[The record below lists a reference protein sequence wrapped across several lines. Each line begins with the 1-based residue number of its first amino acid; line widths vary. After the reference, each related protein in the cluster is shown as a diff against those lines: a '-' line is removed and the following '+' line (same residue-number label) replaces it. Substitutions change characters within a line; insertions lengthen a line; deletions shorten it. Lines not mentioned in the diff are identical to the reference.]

1 MKSGISLV
9 EMAKE
14 IQRQAELKADYVMDT
29 RSLRLEPFGSD
40 LYLNAYTPSGEMA
53 VEPLEI
59 NAIAH
64 RQIGTH
70 LKIPAAY
77 YDKMLTQHPQL
88 LSENVNAWF
97 EREPAVRLVRTI
109 GGTARAFLSN
119 RYRRIDNLDIAGI
132 VLPVLQDTLGSN
144 DLFRRPLNGY
154 LTVQQSDH
162 LVRIGQRLV
171 DIVEYHYNGDPFLF
185 IQPLHQAQNLHLIAD
200 IQKSSGL
207 VQE

>member
-109 GGTARAFLSN
+109 GGTA
-119 RYRRIDNLDIAGI
+119 GI
-132 VLPVLQDTLGSN
+132 P
-144 DLFRRPLNGY
+144 
-154 LTVQQSDH
+154 
-162 LVRIGQRLV
+162 
-171 DIVEYHYNGDPFLF
+171 
-185 IQPLHQAQNLHLIAD
+185 
-200 IQKSSGL
+200 
-207 VQE
+207 

>member
-14 IQRQAELKADYVMDT
+14 IQRQAELKADYMMDT

-77 YDKMLTQHPQL
+77 YDKMLTQHGRA
-88 LSENVNAWF
+88 AWY
-97 EREPAVRLVRTI
+97 
-109 GGTARAFLSN
+109 GTACGRVYWVN
-119 RYRRIDNLDIAGI
+119 QKRC
-132 VLPVLQDTLGSN
+132 GS
-144 DLFRRPLNGY
+144 GEQHY
-154 LTVQQSDH
+154 LRES
-162 LVRIGQRLV
+162 
-171 DIVEYHYNGDPFLF
+171 
-185 IQPLHQAQNLHLIAD
+185 
-200 IQKSSGL
+200 
-207 VQE
+207 

>member
-14 IQRQAELKADYVMDT
+14 IQRQAELKADYMMDT

-88 LSENVNAWF
+88 LSVSWQLSKCIPSISC
-97 EREPAVRLVRTI
+97 RTGRTMPAISRLSI
-109 GGTARAFLSN
+109 
-119 RYRRIDNLDIAGI
+119 RR
-132 VLPVLQDTLGSN
+132 
-144 DLFRRPLNGY
+144 
-154 LTVQQSDH
+154 
-162 LVRIGQRLV
+162 
-171 DIVEYHYNGDPFLF
+171 
-185 IQPLHQAQNLHLIAD
+185 
-200 IQKSSGL
+200 
-207 VQE
+207 

>member
-64 RQIGTH
+64 RQIGPH

-88 LSENVNAWF
+88 LSENALLAAPPGHSLATATGVSTIWIL
-97 EREPAVRLVRTI
+97 PASF
-109 GGTARAFLSN
+109 FLSC
-119 RYRRIDNLDIAGI
+119 RIWKGC
-132 VLPVLQDTLGSN
+132 TLK
-144 DLFRRPLNGY
+144 
-154 LTVQQSDH
+154 
-162 LVRIGQRLV
+162 
-171 DIVEYHYNGDPFLF
+171 
-185 IQPLHQAQNLHLIAD
+185 AA
-200 IQKSSGL
+200 SSPKA
-207 VQE
+207 VCISRW